1 MGKSLAEIEEEFQ
14 MRHCVKSTQDKTKKN
29 TQENVQASTR
39 EIARRNVEE
48 STRRNIQVS
57 TQDVAQQNMQ
67 ASTQDATQQSM
78 QASTQ
83 DATQQNMQASTQD
96 VTQQNMQ
103 ASTQDVAQQSIQAST
118 QDATQQSM
126 QGTMQE
132 RVQQSIQVETKDTIQ
147 RNIEVETSQE
157 TQQTEEG
164 DSRPSLVTN
173 IFFYFTIVGALLSM
187 IAFASGMLATRTIA
201 GFRLDNMTT
210 ASMVG
215 VYPEGSLLVVKEV
228 PAEELRL
235 GDDIVYY
242 ENSVVTVTH
251 RISEIREEVEAG
263 IIFTTKG
270 VNGPDDETE
279 VVAAHVIGRVD
290 NSIPQLGTILGQIDG
305 NLQYVVLAF
314 IVFMISAVAI
324 KLLGRK
330 D

>member
-83 DATQQNMQASTQD
+83 DVAQQSMQASTQD
-96 VTQQNMQ
+96 VT
-103 ASTQDVAQQSIQAST
+103 QQSIQAST

-147 RNIEVETSQE
+147 RNIEIEISQE

-228 PAEELRL
+228 PAKELRL

>member
-57 TQDVAQQNMQ
+57 TQDVAQQSMQ

-78 QASTQ
+78 QTSAQ
-83 DATQQNMQASTQD
+83 DVAQQNIQASTQD
-96 VTQQNMQ
+96 VT
-103 ASTQDVAQQSIQAST
+103 QQSIQAST

-147 RNIEVETSQE
+147 RNIEIEISQE

-228 PAEELRL
+228 PAKELRL